1 MQLLNNSESDWYSL
15 DGAKIIFWSGWV
27 GGWLG
32 GWLGGW
38 EDEFKNKT
46 NLSLSWGFG

>member
-15 DGAKIIFWSGWV
+15 DGAKIIFW
-27 GGWLG
+27 
-32 GWLGGW
+32 LGGW